1 MLCYER
7 ETNFRGPELD
17 RDMGTFLAD
26 HFRLQRFLFNLIVL
40 VLSIRYSLF
49 CLLLW
54 TTSQD
59 NRGEKDVVPL
69 RKLFY

>member
-49 CLLLW
+49 FFCYGQLPKIAA
-54 TTSQD
+54 
-59 NRGEKDVVPL
+59 E
-69 RKLFY
+69 RKMLYP